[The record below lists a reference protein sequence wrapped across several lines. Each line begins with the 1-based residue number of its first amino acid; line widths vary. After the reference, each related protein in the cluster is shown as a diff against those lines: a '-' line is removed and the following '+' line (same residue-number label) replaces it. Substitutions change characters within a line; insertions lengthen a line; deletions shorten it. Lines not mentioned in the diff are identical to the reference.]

1 MKIVVLLD
9 SKCVQYISVTTKL
22 HNTEEFIKQ
31 GGVWEKEEA
40 SRKGQDVSGLAL
52 YY

>member
-1 MKIVVLLD
+1 MSTIFLL
-9 SKCVQYISVTTKL
+9 L